1 MKIKNPLKGEKMK
14 NNDKV
19 FQLIVR
25 YCDKYNKKNRKE
37 IRYPLLYLPFAVIA
51 PIILYYRNDV
61 SLFLCIMLFLIIT
74 TYILKCYFVKK
85 LSPSRLQAIYKLYKG
100 EKKTMSLVSDE
111 FLNDFADDKDIPEIV
126 KYMLA
131 ERLKE
136 NNGEVYW
143 SDVFDV
149 RDEYMLSQ
157 QEQERLKNPGAQKLY
172 QYSEKRNESGRGD
185 SE

>member
-1 MKIKNPLKGEKMK
+1 MK

-19 FQLIVR
+19 LQMIAR
-25 YCDKYNKKNRKE
+25 YCAKYNQKNKKE
-37 IRYPLLYLPFAVIA
+37 INYPLLYIPFSVIA
-51 PIILYYRNDV
+51 PFVLYYWNNV
-61 SLFLCIMLFLIIT
+61 SIFLCVMLFVIIIS
-74 TYILKCYFVKK
+74 YILKYYFDRK
-85 LSPSRLQAIYKLYKG
+85 LSPNRLQAIYKLYKG
-100 EKKTMSLVSDE
+100 EKRKMGLVSDE
-111 FLNDFADDKDIPEIV
+111 FLNDFADDKNIPEIV

-143 SDVFDV
+143 SDVFDI

-172 QYSEKRNESGRGD
+172 HYSEKRKESGRED
-185 SE
+185 S